1 MVFEF
6 SWDKRHD
13 VLFGS
18 MVSYLL
24 YKRLRYCMI
33 FNNYNFF
40 VIVQVVM
47 AQNALSLKM
56 FVSNVNFKTELC
68 F

>member
-6 SWDKRHD
+6 SWDNRHD

-18 MVSYLL
+18 IVSYLL
-24 YKRLRYCMI
+24 HKNLLYDFQY
-33 FNNYNFF
+33 YNFF

-56 FVSNVNFKTELC
+56 FVSNVNFKTELS

>member
-1 MVFEF
+1 
-6 SWDKRHD
+6 
-13 VLFGS
+13 
-18 MVSYLL
+18 
-24 YKRLRYCMI
+24 MI

>member
-1 MVFEF
+1 
-6 SWDKRHD
+6 
-13 VLFGS
+13 
-18 MVSYLL
+18 
-24 YKRLRYCMI
+24 MI

-47 AQNALSLKM
+47 AQNVLSLKM
-56 FVSNVNFKTELC
+56 FVSNVNFKTELS